1 MYLVTAALR
10 ALQPG
15 PSLSSDDANTVV
27 SRPSSLDR
35 DRDGPYNR
43 RRHRGHWDRLRLLVY
58 LLPLPIALRL
68 PVAWL
73 LPVNLR
79 LTIARLLCVHLLRL
93 TIARLLCVHLLRLC
107 VAGLLYIHLLLLCVL
122 WNRLGRILSANC
134 LLESRGGVRHG
145 STPV

>member
-1 MYLVTAALR
+1 M
-10 ALQPG
+10 
-15 PSLSSDDANTVV
+15 
-27 SRPSSLDR
+27 
-35 DRDGPYNR
+35 
-43 RRHRGHWDRLRLLVY
+43 RLLVY

-73 LPVNLR
+73 LPVN
-79 LTIARLLCVHLLRL
+79 LRL